1 MNTGVM
7 TYVREIEAIGA
18 VPKILETVASLT
30 GVGFVAIAHVAETS
44 WTACAVWDKLDF
56 GLKAGDGLDVTTTLC
71 EEMRST
77 RHSIVIDHVE
87 VSEQYRDHRTPR
99 IYGFQSYFSIP
110 ITRRDGSYFGTLCGL
125 DPRPMT
131 LSAPAMLSTLELFAE
146 LVSGQLETERLHAAT
161 QTDLSDERETAEL
174 REQFIAV
181 LGHDLRTP
189 LNALQNGVDLLGL
202 KTRDDAMLQ
211 ILVRMGRSVG
221 RMSALV
227 DDLVDFARGRMGGG
241 IAVNLRRE
249 GALDLQLGQV
259 IAELR
264 DPSGGR
270 YRRDHPA
277 GHLGVLR
284 CGPALPV
291 VVQPGQECHRAWCRA
306 GAGPGA
312 GHLHGQ
318 AALHVGDQRRESLAA
333 ACRPTTVQALLAL
346 AFQLAPRGIGPGP
359 VHRRGDR
366 PRTPW
371 RDRRDFAGR
380 QGLFHVFDAQSGWRA
395 DRRGLTCVLDAAQAA
410 RRRLHRLRRAV
421 RARVVHGGGD
431 VRVCIRSHCRI
442 NRLPLSTARK

>member
-56 GLKAGDGLDVTTTLC
+56 GLAAGDGLDVTTTLC
-71 EEMRST
+71 EEVRST

-87 VSEQYRDHRTPR
+87 VSEQYRAHPTPR

-110 ITRRDGSYFGTLCGL
+110 ITRPDGSYFGTLCGL
-125 DPRPMT
+125 DPRPRM

-189 LNALQNGVDLLGL
+189 LNALRNGVDLLGL
-202 KTRDDAMLQ
+202 KTRDDTTLQ
-211 ILVRMGRSVG
+211 ILARMGRSVG

-227 DDLVDFARGRMGGG
+227 DDLVDFTRGRMGGG
-241 IAVNLRRE
+241 IAVNLRHE

-264 DPSGGR
+264 AI
-270 YRRDHPA
+270 HPEA
-277 GHLGVLR
+277 DIVAIVQPAIALR
-284 CGPALPV
+284 CDAGRLCQLLSNLVKNAIVHGTAHAAVHVLVTCTDRRLFISVTNDGVPLPPH
-291 VVQPGQECHRAWCRA
+291 VVQQLFKPYWRSPSSSRHEGLGLGLYIVAEIARAHHGTIDVTSLNGKVCFTFSMQNLDGVQL
-306 GAGPGA
+306 GA
-312 GHLHGQ
+312 H
-318 AALHVGDQRRESLAA
+318 
-333 ACRPTTVQALLAL
+333 
-346 AFQLAPRGIGPGP
+346 
-359 VHRRGDR
+359 
-366 PRTPW
+366 
-371 RDRRDFAGR
+371 
-380 QGLFHVFDAQSGWRA
+380 
-395 DRRGLTCVLDAAQAA
+395 
-410 RRRLHRLRRAV
+410 
-421 RARVVHGGGD
+421 
-431 VRVCIRSHCRI
+431 
-442 NRLPLSTARK
+442 

>member
-71 EEMRST
+71 KEMRST

-131 LSAPAMLSTLELFAE
+131 LSAPTMLSTLELFAE
-146 LVSGQLETERLHAAT
+146 LVSGQLETERLHEAT

-202 KTRDDAMLQ
+202 KSRDDAVLQ
-211 ILVRMGRSVG
+211 ILARMGRSVG

-264 DPSGGR
+264 AI
-270 YRRDHPA
+270 HPEA
-277 GHLGVLR
+277 DIVAIIQ
-284 CGPALPV
+284 PAIS
-291 VVQPGQECHRAWCRA
+291 
-306 GAGPGA
+306 
-312 GHLHGQ
+312 LHC
-318 AALHVGDQRRESLAA
+318 D
-333 ACRPTTVQALLAL
+333 
-346 AFQLAPRGIGPGP
+346 
-359 VHRRGDR
+359 
-366 PRTPW
+366 
-371 RDRRDFAGR
+371 AGR
-380 QGLFHVFDAQSGWRA
+380 LCQLLSNLVKNAIVHG
-395 DRRGLTCVLDAAQAA
+395 AAQAPVQVLVTCTD
-410 RRRLHRLRRAV
+410 RRLFMSVANEGNPLPPHVVQQLFKPYWRSPSSTNHEGLGLGLYIVAEIARAHHGAIEVTSLDGKVCFTFSMLNLDGVQLGV
-421 RARVVHGGGD
+421 R
-431 VRVCIRSHCRI
+431 
-442 NRLPLSTARK
+442 

>member
-1 MNTGVM
+1 M

-56 GLKAGDGLDVTTTLC
+56 GLEAGDGLDVTTTLC
-71 EEMRST
+71 EDVRST

-87 VSEQYRDHRTPR
+87 VSEQYRDHPTPR

-131 LSAPAMLSTLELFAE
+131 LSAPAMLSTLELFAD

-202 KTRDDAMLQ
+202 KTRDDATRQ
-211 ILVRMGRSVG
+211 ILGRMGRSVG

-227 DDLVDFARGRMGGG
+227 DDLVDFTRGRMGGG
-241 IAVNLRRE
+241 IAVNLRPE
-249 GALDLQLGQV
+249 SALDVQLGQV

-264 DPSGGR
+264 AI
-270 YRRDHPA
+270 HPEA
-277 GHLGVLR
+277 DIVAIIQPAISLR
-284 CGPALPV
+284 CDAGRLCQLLSNLVKNAIVHGAARAPVQVLVTATNKRLYMSVTNDGNPLPPH
-291 VVQPGQECHRAWCRA
+291 VVQQLFKPDWRSPSSTRHEGLGLGLYIVAEIARAHH
-306 GAGPGA
+306 GAIDVASLDGKVCFTFSMLNLDGVQLGA
-312 GHLHGQ
+312 
-318 AALHVGDQRRESLAA
+318 R
-333 ACRPTTVQALLAL
+333 
-346 AFQLAPRGIGPGP
+346 
-359 VHRRGDR
+359 
-366 PRTPW
+366 
-371 RDRRDFAGR
+371 
-380 QGLFHVFDAQSGWRA
+380 
-395 DRRGLTCVLDAAQAA
+395 
-410 RRRLHRLRRAV
+410 
-421 RARVVHGGGD
+421 
-431 VRVCIRSHCRI
+431 
-442 NRLPLSTARK
+442 

>member
-56 GLKAGDGLDVTTTLC
+56 GLAAGDGLDVTTTLC
-71 EEMRST
+71 EEVRST

-87 VSEQYRDHRTPR
+87 VSEQYRAHPTPR

-110 ITRRDGSYFGTLCGL
+110 ITRPDGSYFGTLCGL
-125 DPRPMT
+125 DPRPRM

-189 LNALQNGVDLLGL
+189 LNALRNGVDLLGL

-211 ILVRMGRSVG
+211 ILARMGRSVG

-227 DDLVDFARGRMGGG
+227 DDLVDFTRGRMGGG
-241 IAVNLRRE
+241 IAVNLRHE

-264 DPSGGR
+264 AI
-270 YRRDHPA
+270 HPEA
-277 GHLGVLR
+277 DIVAIVQPAIALR
-284 CGPALPV
+284 CDAGRLCQLLSNLVKNAIVHGTAHAAVHVLVTCTDRRLFISVTNDGVPLPPH
-291 VVQPGQECHRAWCRA
+291 VVQQLFKPYWRSPSSSRHEGLGLGLYIVAEIARAHHGTIDVTSLNGKVCFTFSMQNLDGVQL
-306 GAGPGA
+306 GA
-312 GHLHGQ
+312 H
-318 AALHVGDQRRESLAA
+318 
-333 ACRPTTVQALLAL
+333 
-346 AFQLAPRGIGPGP
+346 
-359 VHRRGDR
+359 
-366 PRTPW
+366 
-371 RDRRDFAGR
+371 
-380 QGLFHVFDAQSGWRA
+380 
-395 DRRGLTCVLDAAQAA
+395 
-410 RRRLHRLRRAV
+410 
-421 RARVVHGGGD
+421 
-431 VRVCIRSHCRI
+431 
-442 NRLPLSTARK
+442 